1 MARKSDRLFRIVT
14 MLQGRR
20 TALTAARI
28 AEQLEVSV
36 RTVYRD
42 IQDLMLSGVPIAGE
56 AGTGYMMDRRYHLP
70 PIMFDDEEIECLV
83 LGMAMVGSWTDLKT
97 SGVARR
103 TLAKLRGTM
112 GTTQRE
118 TLGSVALFAPASGSK
133 PPWTIDFSEIRRC
146 IRERYPVAIAYADEA
161 GAQTERTVR
170 PLALAFFGPVW
181 VMSGWC
187 ELREDFRNFR
197 LDRIGRLTVL
207 EAPFREERG
216 KTLRDY
222 LKTLPDDVKMP
233 D

>member
-14 MLQGRR
+14 LLQGRR

-28 AEQLEVSV
+28 AEQLEVSI

-42 IQDLMLSGVPIAGE
+42 IQDLMMSGVPIVGE
-56 AGTGYMMDRRYHLP
+56 AGTGYMLDRRYHLP

-83 LGMAMVGSWTDLKT
+83 LGMAMVGSWTDAAT
-97 SGVARR
+97 AGIARR

-112 GTTQRE
+112 GDAQRE
-118 TLGSVALFAPASGSK
+118 SLGSAALFAPQSANK
-133 PPWTIDFSEIRRC
+133 PPWTIDFTEIRRC
-146 IRERYPVAIAYADEA
+146 VRERIKVRIAYGDEA

-181 VMSGWC
+181 VMTGWC
-187 ELREDFRNFR
+187 ELRQDFRNFR
-197 LDRIGRLTVL
+197 LDRIGRMAILD
-207 EAPFREERG
+207 APFRQEKG
-216 KTLRDY
+216 KTLHDY
-222 LKTLPDDVKMP
+222 LKSIPCNDMMP

>member
-1 MARKSDRLFRIVT
+1 MARKSDRLFQIVN

-28 AEQLEVSV
+28 AERLEITP

-42 IQDLMLSGVPIAGE
+42 IQDLMMSGVPIVGE
-56 AGTGYMMDRRYHLP
+56 AGVGYMLDRRYHLP

-83 LGMAMVGSWTDLKT
+83 LGMAMVACWTDRDT
-97 SGVARR
+97 AGVARR
-103 TLAKLRGTM
+103 ALAKLRGTM
-112 GTTQRE
+112 GAAQRE
-118 TLGSVALFAPASGSK
+118 ALASVALFAPQSAAK
-133 PPWTIDFSEIRRC
+133 PPWNIDFSDIRRS
-146 IRERYPVAIAYADEA
+146 IRDAVKVHLAYADET
-161 GAQTERTVR
+161 GARTERVVR

-197 LDRIGRLTVL
+197 LDRIDNLSVL
-207 EAPFREERG
+207 ETRFANEPG

-222 LKTLPDDVKMP
+222 LQTVPDDDKLL

>member
-28 AEQLEVSV
+28 AEELEVSA

-70 PIMFDDEEIECLV
+70 PIMFDDEEIECLA
-83 LGMAMVGSWTDLKT
+83 LGMAMVGSWTDAKT
-97 SGVARR
+97 AGVARR
-103 TLAKLRGTM
+103 TLAKLRATM
-112 GTTQRE
+112 GTARRE
-118 TLGSVALFAPASGSK
+118 ALASVALFALPSAAR

-146 IRERYPVAIAYADEA
+146 IRERFPVAIDYADEA
-161 GAQTERTVR
+161 GARTERTVR

-181 VMSGWC
+181 VLTGWC

-197 LDRIGRLTVL
+197 LDRIESLTVL
-207 EAPFREERG
+207 DARFADEPG
-216 KTLRDY
+216 KTLRDF
-222 LKTLPDDVKMP
+222 LKTVPGNDKFLD
-233 D
+233 

>member
-1 MARKSDRLFRIVT
+1 

-28 AEQLEVSV
+28 AEQLEVSI

-42 IQDLMLSGVPIAGE
+42 IQDLMLSGVPIVGE
-56 AGTGYMMDRRYHLP
+56 AGTGYMLDRRYHLP

-83 LGMAMVGSWTDLKT
+83 LGMAMVGSWTDGKT
-97 SGVARR
+97 AGVARR
-103 TLAKLRGTM
+103 TFAKLRGTM
-112 GTTQRE
+112 GAAQRE
-118 TLGSVALFAPASGSK
+118 TLGSVALFAPSSAAR

-146 IRERYPVAIAYADEA
+146 IRERFPIVIAYGDET

-181 VMSGWC
+181 VMTGWC

-197 LDRIGRLTVL
+197 LDRIGQMTVL
-207 EAPFREERG
+207 DAPFRDEKG

-222 LKTLPDDVKMP
+222 EATLPKDCMTRN
-233 D
+233 

>member
-1 MARKSDRLFRIVT
+1 

-28 AEQLEVSV
+28 AEQLEVSA

-56 AGTGYMMDRRYHLP
+56 AGTGYMLDRRYHLP

-83 LGMAMVGSWTDLKT
+83 LGMAMVGSWTDANT
-97 SGVARR
+97 SGIARR
-103 TLAKLRGTM
+103 ALTKLRATM
-112 GTTQRE
+112 GEAQRDALE
-118 TLGSVALFAPASGSK
+118 SVALFALPSASK

-146 IRERYPVAIAYADEA
+146 IRERFAVRIAYGDEV
-161 GAQTERTVR
+161 GARTERVVR

-181 VMSGWC
+181 VMTGWC

-197 LDRIGRLTVL
+197 LDRIGALSVAD
-207 EAPFREERG
+207 APFRDEPG

-222 LKTLPDDVKMP
+222 LKTVCEIDRLPG
-233 D
+233 

>member
-1 MARKSDRLFRIVT
+1 

-20 TALTAARI
+20 MALTAARI
-28 AEQLEVSV
+28 AEHLEVST

-42 IQDLMLSGVPIAGE
+42 IQDLMLSGVPIVGE
-56 AGTGYMMDRRYHLP
+56 AGTGYMLDRRYHLP

-83 LGMAMVGSWTDLKT
+83 LGMAMVGSWTDT
-97 SGVARR
+97 NTAGVARR

-112 GTTQRE
+112 GETQRE
-118 TLGSVALFAPASGSK
+118 TLESVALFSLPSANK

-146 IRERYPVAIAYADEA
+146 IRERFAVRITYGDEA
-161 GAQTERTVR
+161 GAQTERVVR

-181 VMSGWC
+181 VMTGWC

-197 LDRIGRLTVL
+197 LDRIGALTAVD
-207 EAPFREERG
+207 AQFRDEPG

-222 LKTLPDDVKMP
+222 LKTMRDVDKLL